1 MNENSRGFR
10 ILELSAARKVQEEKN
25 KCAYQNGV
33 DKQTDGTE
41 RFTCSSTQT
50 RRLGLGY
57 LDGFLF
63 YAK

>member
-50 RRLGLGY
+50 RRLGLG
-57 LDGFLF
+57 
-63 YAK
+63 